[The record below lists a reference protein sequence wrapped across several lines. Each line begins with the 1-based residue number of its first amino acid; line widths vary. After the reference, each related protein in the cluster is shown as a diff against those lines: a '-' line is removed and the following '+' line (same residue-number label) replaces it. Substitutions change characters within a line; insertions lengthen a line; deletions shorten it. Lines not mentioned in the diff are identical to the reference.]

1 MAPIGSAATAQ
12 TREATVKA
20 WGLRLF
26 LAAQLL
32 LALLPLTA
40 SKAAAAA
47 SARFTVTVGSAFLRA
62 EPAATAE
69 RTYSV
74 FQGHTYD
81 ILSRTPDGA
90 WVSLDFATAT
100 AGTWIQ
106 AAYGTVEGNLEG
118 VPADGA
124 TFQSLPQSLAMTAP
138 TNASTLPVVN
148 GASSVLGIP
157 GKTLQLTIS
166 ELSLFALDSPD
177 ANASRVASLFR
188 GQHYTAVQRDPN
200 ANWLQIRLYGAEL
213 VWVPAN
219 AGTLDG
225 NILNLPQPGENLPP
239 LDPEP
244 DYGPGPSGPLPAWI
258 PAITPHMAA
267 VYAQA
272 AQHDRDR
279 RAFAV
284 VGDCNSLSYYYLALV
299 AKNIIDLQGNDYLGN
314 AIEEYKSSF
323 YRESVAVAGGFNAAS
338 VLDPVWS
345 NPRACLPGESPF
357 ACELRVTRASI
368 VFIALGTGDQ
378 FDWRAFDA
386 NYRRLIE
393 FALANGVLPVLVTKS
408 DALESQEGGAPAGYI
423 NDDLRALAREY
434 DVPLLDFGA
443 ATATLP
449 NHGLIDEPGH
459 DFHLSGA
466 GMGVHVIGTL
476 QTLDTIWRS
485 QKP

>member
-1 MAPIGSAATAQ
+1 MKT
-12 TREATVKA
+12 
-20 WGLRLF
+20 WGWRVF

-32 LALLPLTA
+32 LALLSLSA
-40 SKAAAAA
+40 SSATAAA

-62 EPAATAE
+62 EPAASAE

-74 FQGHTYD
+74 FHGHTYD
-81 ILSRTPDGA
+81 ILSRTADGS

-106 AAYGTVEGNLEG
+106 AAYGTVAGDLQA
-118 VPADGA
+118 VPVGDAF
-124 TFQSLPQSLAMTAP
+124 FQSPPNSPARTAP
-138 TNASTLPVVN
+138 TIASALPAVN
-148 GASSVLGIP
+148 GANSVLGIP
-157 GKTLQLTIS
+157 GKTLQLTITQP
-166 ELSLFALDSPD
+166 SLFAMDSPD
-177 ANASRVASLFR
+177 GNGSRVASLFR
-188 GQHYTAVQRDPN
+188 GQHYTAVQRDPD

-239 LDPEP
+239 QAPEP
-244 DYGPGPSGPLPAWI
+244 DYGPGPGGPLPDWI
-258 PAITPHMAA
+258 PTITPHMAA

-323 YRESVAVAGGFNAAS
+323 YRDSVAVSGGFNAAS

-345 NPRACLPGESPF
+345 NPRACLPDESPF

-378 FDWRAFDA
+378 FDWRDFDA

-449 NHGLIDEPGH
+449 NHGLVDEPGH

-466 GMGVHVIGTL
+466 GFGVHIIATL
-476 QTLDTIWRS
+476 QTLDAIWRS